1 MNSSLRTLL
10 LRNSGLLRT
19 TASLILMGWGGI
31 ESVSA
36 QDDAA
41 AVAPVEE
48 NVLPT
53 DVVDE
58 SEPIT
63 IYNVPSLKLLWE
75 AQAVI
80 NKGRDKVAHIA
91 LDEEVVFV
99 QSSAGVVTALNTESG
114 RRFWSAQVGR
124 NDEVSMKATTDS
136 QMVAVVVGPV
146 IHAFDKFSGQKLF
159 AFRLDNAA
167 SGAPLITRRE
177 IAVGNRVDVIRHI
190 FVPTSDQSVVAYDV
204 EQLQYLG
211 THGTLKPGV
220 IRALDWRFATAQNI
234 RFAPIAGQERLAFAT
249 DVGNIYVMDMT
260 GIAKGN
266 TRFEFLMN
274 SPTTAPLTVVTR
286 DDNEYLLAACENN
299 RLFCIALQTDGKM
312 LWTIPMSHPV
322 THPVTVVGDDV
333 FVVTTNREM
342 LKFNLRTGQPAKISK
357 GVLGVASQTEGDKDG
372 EEVLPPVFG
381 ASVEAECNGLLA
393 HEPVRISNNSTG
405 QMVNSIVV
413 DLTKSK
419 QAVTFAAD
427 ESGAALVHV
436 ADEDR
441 VATGMRPAKVS
452 EDGKVLT
459 IEFTDFSP
467 SETFSFYP
475 DVVHPE
481 VPAWKLNH
489 SVFSGCDFK
498 SMVSPIRAA
507 AASVAEE
514 VRPFPPREVIGQFID
529 VAVPWR
535 VAGVKSLVSISE
547 NTAYFV
553 DLNDRVVS
561 VSREHGGSP
570 IVTPTRDYTIHINN
584 SLTDRV
590 YLSTASG
597 RVACFTESRIEV
609 GALPVPIIGAPT
621 WMIYPLQELSP
632 EFASYHQNPGARPI
646 MPDVI
651 KKDPAPAPAAAE
663 EVSE

>member
-1 MNSSLRTLL
+1 MNSSLRIILL
-10 LRNSGLLRT
+10 QNTVSFILLV
-19 TASLILMGWGGI
+19 WGGI
-31 ESVSA
+31 VGVSA
-36 QDDAA
+36 QDEVAADASA
-41 AVAPVEE
+41 EDGA
-48 NVLPT
+48 LPEAT
-53 DVVDE
+53 ADE
-58 SEPIT
+58 SDPVT
-63 IYNVPSLKLLWE
+63 IYNVPRLKLLWE

-91 LDEEVVFV
+91 LDEEVIFV
-99 QSSAGVVTALNTESG
+99 QTSAGIVTALNAESG

-124 NDEVSMKATTDS
+124 NDEVAMKATTDS

-274 SPTTAPLTVVTR
+274 SATTAPLTLVTR

-299 RLFCIALQTDGKM
+299 RLFCISLKTDGNM
-312 LWTIPMSHPV
+312 VWTIPMSHSV
-322 THPVTVVGDDV
+322 THPISVVGEDV
-333 FVVTTNREM
+333 FVVSSNRD
-342 LKFNLRTGQPAKISK
+342 LLRFNLRTGQPVKISR
-357 GVLGVASQTEGDKDG
+357 GVRSVASQTQGDKNG
-372 EEVLPPVFG
+372 EEKLPPLFG
-381 ASVEAECNGLLA
+381 ASVEARCDGLLA
-393 HEPVRISNNSTG
+393 HEPVHITNNSTG
-405 QMVNSIVV
+405 QMVNSIVL
-413 DLTKSK
+413 DLTRSR
-419 QAVTFAAD
+419 QSVTFVTDENGAPVVRVSDDDIAA
-427 ESGAALVHV
+427 V
-436 ADEDR
+436 
-441 VATGMRPAKVS
+441 GMRQAKVS

-459 IEFTDFSP
+459 IEFSDFSP
-467 SETFSFYP
+467 SETFSFHP
-475 DVVHPE
+475 EVVHPE
-481 VPAWKLNH
+481 VPAWKLTH
-489 SVFSGCDFK
+489 SVFNGCGFGAY
-498 SMVSPIRAA
+498 VSPIRAA
-507 AASVAEE
+507 AANVAEQ
-514 VRPFPPREVIGQFID
+514 VRPFPPREVLGQFLD
-529 VAVPWR
+529 VEEPWR
-535 VAGVKSLVSISE
+535 VAGVKSLVAISE

-570 IVTPTRDYTIHINN
+570 VVTPTRDYTIHVNN

-597 RVACFTESRIEV
+597 RVACFTESRIEI
-609 GALPVPIIGAPT
+609 GAMPVPISGAPT

-651 KKDPAPAPAAAE
+651 KKDPAPAPSAADDAVE
-663 EVSE
+663 

>member
-1 MNSSLRTLL
+1 MNPSLRKILF
-10 LRNSGLLRT
+10 RT

-31 ESVSA
+31 EFVSA
-36 QDDAA
+36 QDEA
-41 AVAPVEE
+41 AVEAPVEE
-48 NVLPT
+48 GVLPA

-80 NKGRDKVAHIA
+80 NTGRDKVAHIA
-91 LDEEVVFV
+91 LDEEVIFV

-177 IAVGNRVDVIRHI
+177 IAVGNRIDVIRHI

-220 IRALDWRFATAQNI
+220 IRALDWRFATAQTI

-274 SPTTAPLTVVTR
+274 SATTAPLTVVTR

-299 RLFCIALQTDGKM
+299 RLFCIALKTDGNM
-312 LWTIPMSHPV
+312 VWTVPMSHPV
-322 THPVTVVGDDV
+322 THPISVVGDDV

-357 GVLGVASQTEGDKDG
+357 GVLGVASQTEGDEG
-372 EEVLPPVFG
+372 GLPVFG
-381 ASVEAECNGLLA
+381 ASVEADCNGLLA
-393 HEPVRISNNSTG
+393 HEPVRINNKSTG
-405 QMVNSIVV
+405 QMVNSITV
-413 DLTKSK
+413 DLTKST
-419 QAVTFAAD
+419 QAVTFQVD
-427 ESGAALVHV
+427 DKGAPLIRVS
-436 ADEDR
+436 DEDL
-441 VATGMRPAKVS
+441 VATGMRSAKVS

-475 DVVHPE
+475 DMAHPE
-481 VPAWKLNH
+481 VPAWKLTH
-489 SVFSGCDFK
+489 SVFSGCDFR

-507 AASVAEE
+507 AASVAAQ
-514 VRPFPPREVIGQFID
+514 VRPFPPREVVGHF
-529 VAVPWR
+529 VNVSSPWR

-561 VSREHGGSP
+561 VSRDHGGSP
-570 IVTPTRDYTIHINN
+570 VVTPTRDYTIHINN

-609 GALPVPIIGAPT
+609 GVLPVPIIGAPT

-646 MPDVI
+646 MPDVF
-651 KKDPAPAPAAAE
+651 KKDPVSAPAAAE
-663 EVSE
+663 EATE

>member
-1 MNSSLRTLL
+1 MNSSLRTTQ
-10 LRNSGLLRT
+10 LRNSGLLGT

-31 ESVSA
+31 GFVSA
-36 QDDAA
+36 QDEAA
-41 AVAPVEE
+41 AAAPVEE
-48 NVLPT
+48 SVLPA

-177 IAVGNRVDVIRHI
+177 IAVGNRIDVIRHI
-190 FVPTSDQSVVAYDV
+190 FVPTSDQSLVAYDV

-234 RFAPIAGQERLAFAT
+234 HFAPIAGQERLAFAT

-274 SPTTAPLTVVTR
+274 SATTAPLTVVTR

-299 RLFCIALQTDGKM
+299 RLFCIALKTDGSM
-312 LWTIPMSHPV
+312 VWTIPMSHPV
-322 THPVTVVGDDV
+322 THPISVVGDDV

-342 LKFNLRTGQPAKISK
+342 LKFNLRTGQPAKISR
-357 GVLGVASQTEGDKDG
+357 GVLGVASQTEGDEG
-372 EEVLPPVFG
+372 GLPVFG

-393 HEPVRISNNSTG
+393 HEPVRITNKSTG
-405 QMVNSIVV
+405 QMVNSITL
-413 DLTKSK
+413 DLTKSM
-419 QAVTFAAD
+419 QAVTFVVGED
-427 ESGAALVHV
+427 GSPRVHV
-436 ADEDR
+436 SDDDQA
-441 VATGMRPAKVS
+441 ATGMRPAKVS

-467 SETFSFYP
+467 AETFSFYP

-481 VPAWKLNH
+481 VPAWKLTH
-489 SVFSGCDFK
+489 SVFSGCDLK

-507 AASVAEE
+507 AASVAEQ
-514 VRPFPPREVIGQFID
+514 VRPFPPREVVGRFVD
-529 VAVPWR
+529 GSSPWR

-663 EVSE
+663 EANE